1 MLLDFNYFIYN
12 IVTDIGIKKLGLDLS
27 KSIKLNYLLLN
38 FELFLFSTI
47 KLDILELNIYHMDYR
62 N

>member
-1 MLLDFNYFIYN
+1 MNKIR
-12 IVTDIGIKKLGLDLS
+12 DIGIKKLGLDLS

-38 FELFLFSTI
+38 FALFLFCVI